1 MLSGWTIL
9 ICFLIKDFL
18 VLFIISMAFSFDI
31 GVFTELLIAIRSTL
45 PVICLLLFVLIQ
57 VETWLMPICSSPSFF
72 LRTAVASPPI
82 YESLSMLPMTF
93 EISRSIIISY
103 SDQFFLSELFIDLVS
118 FIELFSTLSTSFSRF
133 GLQDMSTAT
142 ACLMLILLF

>member
-9 ICFLIKDFL
+9 IYFLIKDFL
-18 VLFIISMAFSFDI
+18 VLFIISIAFSFDI
-31 GVFTELLIAIRSTL
+31 GDFTKLLIAIRSTL

-57 VETWLMPICSSPSFF
+57 VETWLTPICSSSF
-72 LRTAVASPPI
+72 LRTLPI

-93 EISRSIIISY
+93 AISRSIIISY

-118 FIELFSTLSTSFSRF
+118 FIELFSTLSSSFSRF

-142 ACLMLILLF
+142 ACFMLILLF